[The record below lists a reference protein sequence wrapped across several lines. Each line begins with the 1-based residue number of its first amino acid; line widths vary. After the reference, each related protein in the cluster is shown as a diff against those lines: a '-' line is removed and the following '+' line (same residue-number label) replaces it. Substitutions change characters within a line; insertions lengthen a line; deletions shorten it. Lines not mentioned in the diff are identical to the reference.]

1 MLSECFVR
9 RGQLLIVLAL
19 LGSVFSTFARN
30 AVTRD
35 SLTNFDQ
42 RATALVA
49 APTKAASVAGQRA
62 ARAELKSRSPDVVVD
77 FDPIFGSPK
86 WVRSAAGKLSGA
98 VTAATAK
105 RFEKDEPVKAFLE
118 EHRALFRHGP
128 EVLATARATRNH
140 TNEFGQRTVAWEQ
153 MVDGIPV
160 FDSVFVAHST
170 AEGELI
176 SLSSQFVPEPERA
189 ADRGTPNRQAKA
201 LVPPVSA
208 EGALRIAAENLGEII
223 SASKSLAAP
232 DAKTLKQNFDLRPLP
247 GESSASLVWLPLD
260 GDTLRLCWEVELNR
274 REFSERF
281 RLVIDAET
289 GAILVRRKLTVEAS
303 EVHYRVYTSDSPA
316 PMSPGLATP
325 GNAQASLV
333 PRALLAISN
342 LNARYIKPTGEVLDA
357 SPLGWLGE
365 GVLDPRGN
373 NVDAHLD
380 RDGDDRADVPRIQAT
395 LNGQGQRVFDFPA
408 DFVTAPTNYSSAAV
422 VQLFYWCNFM
432 HDRLYELGFTESA
445 GNFQKDNFGRGG
457 GDNDAVFADAQDGS
471 GFNNANYTPTRDG
484 SSPKIQMFLFN
495 GPTPARDGDFDAE
508 VVLHE
513 YTHGLTDR
521 MIGGGVGISQLQTYG
536 MGEGWSDFYALALL
550 AQHEDDLGG
559 NYPLGGY
566 ITYQFLSLQQNYYYG
581 IRRYPYSTNLGVNPL
596 TFRDIDV
603 STASTHPGIPINPTV
618 TSSGN
623 AVHRQ
628 GEIWCG
634 MLWDLRAALL
644 RKYAP
649 TNAADYTNV
658 NRRILGYVTRGLQ
671 LSPPNPS
678 FLQARDAIL
687 LAIQN
692 TSGFASDTN
701 QAWAAFARRGLGVGA
716 VCPDSSITTGVVES
730 YVTPLQPE
738 FAVQVSG
745 SSFAGPAGGPFIPAA
760 LEHILGSAGGTGV
773 TWAAAVNVNWLQ
785 LATNRGTLTPGGA
798 FTNFITLTAAADALA
813 AGSPGGIV
821 FYTNVTRGLVI
832 PIGVTVQVGAVQS
845 GSLLVSP
852 TSDFLSQRLTNGQF
866 SPSAQVYQLANTGLT
881 PLGWRIF
888 TPTPW
893 LTVTPTNGVLA
904 AGAVAPL
911 TVTINSNAAALADGT
926 YAGAVSVFNT
936 NDGSLVLLN
945 VTLRVGTA
953 DYFLEEFAG
962 SPFDLNLR
970 SLALTPDLSQN
981 FYRACLE
988 PVAGLPHD
996 PSAHTVLTL
1005 GDDEYEQIT
1014 LTNGRQVSIFGL
1026 SSNAIYVGA
1035 NGNVTFDPGL
1045 NTNAFSS
1052 SLPEFFDRTRVAPLF
1067 ADLNPAAGGSV
1078 RWRQLA
1084 DRLVVTWLD
1093 VPEYGMPANLN
1104 TAQLEMW
1111 FDGALRMTWL
1121 QAQIIDPIN
1130 SVLYV
1135 GVSRGTGVPVGY
1147 VESDLSAYGPC
1158 VATATL
1164 VLPPSVNEGEGSVLG
1179 TLLLSVPL
1187 TNDVF
1192 ITLTSSDTNEIVL
1205 FDPVFVP
1212 AGNTSANFSFDALDD
1227 GLADGSQRVTIS
1239 AQFTN
1244 GATVS
1249 ASTLVHDA
1257 QSASLTLNVVSTG
1270 TEGGVLIGAGTVTAS
1285 VTAVKP
1291 ITVNLL
1297 SDNTNRVAVAP
1308 AVVIPAGQNS
1318 APFNLVLV
1326 DNNLLDGTA
1335 NVVIEASVVNWTG
1348 DFDVIRVSDNENRQL
1363 TVTLPPEVTEGQG
1376 TLTNAGTVL
1385 FAAQPLTNV
1394 IIALQSNHPE
1404 LLTVPAFVTNFAGQ
1418 LNRKFSIG
1426 VLDNSVTN
1434 AFDTVR
1440 IIASAVGFL
1449 SGTGMVMV
1457 ADDERPFAPDD
1468 PVPADLA
1475 TQVARDTAL
1484 SWLNNP
1490 NAPPGTIYDVFLSTN
1505 SDLSL
1510 SSPVASTTGSSVT
1523 LPRHLNPG
1531 TTYYWQV
1538 LARLAP
1544 FPSEPGPV
1552 WQFRTVTFRYY
1563 LSEAPSPA
1571 YVGEAFP
1578 LTVEAADELGLPV
1591 TNHSAA
1597 LTLTNSALLSGDSTL
1612 VISELD
1618 VSGFDRLEFANVS
1631 GRALNISGW
1640 KIFIYDWQ
1648 AWPAPSATFTVP
1660 SGAVAGPGEVFVVR
1674 SLPSTLPPTFFP
1686 GTYPTFTLPFV
1697 TGWNNNV
1704 DNNPVAVLVLDQ
1716 LGRPVDFVCASGA
1729 DPALIT
1735 LPITISSNQW
1745 SGLPVPTSID
1755 GGLTYQRRGNADAST
1770 AADWTFAARNV
1781 ATNNPGLSASFSN
1794 TVAVPFL
1801 HTPFTFVSGVAT
1813 SSVTMLAVAQSVA
1826 FGVAD
1831 ALGRGERGPAFDVLA
1846 RNDLQ
1851 LWGEVEN
1858 DVLAGAPFTYL
1869 FTIVNLGP
1877 DDATDVQFVDTLA
1890 TNSAWVEAVSSQGGC
1905 VFSNGVLACAL
1916 GTIEAGAAAE
1926 VFVTVTALERGLLT
1940 NFAAIF
1946 RAEPDGDPANNTVGL
1961 STIATHP
1968 PVSVLDGTNTE
1979 PNSTTQFLTINV
1991 RLAGPGPLTGTVFYA
2006 TGGGTATPGVDYQP
2020 TNGLLTFPPG
2030 VTNRTISVRLLPDS
2044 LSESNETFSVNLTG
2058 ATNLEINRA
2067 TSLAT
2072 ITDNDAAPG
2081 LIIDDAAVSEGD
2093 AGAVNAV
2100 FTVRLN
2106 APSGRIVSVS
2116 YATANGTALAG
2127 LDFAETYGTLSFPP
2141 GVTNLAVTVPVF
2153 GDFLP
2158 EPAKSFTVSLFS
2170 PGNAT
2175 LARSPA
2181 TGTILDNDLAPLAAF
2196 TFAPIPGSN
2205 YAGLPVPVTI
2215 IARDGAGQIAAGFN
2229 GPATLLALREQ
2240 RVVTVA
2246 TNTTNW
2252 SLPLASSFHDARVQ
2266 SIYLTNE
2273 IGPAGRIVALAL
2285 DVAQVPGQILS
2296 NFTLRLR
2303 HASDTQHVVAA
2314 WQFAW
2319 TTNFQ
2324 HDVLIAQTG
2333 WVTFAFAQPF
2343 DYSGQQHL
2351 MVDYS
2356 FNNAGY
2362 SFDGVVRA
2370 NVTAGSRSVF
2380 LRTDSAHGNPLDW
2393 AANTPSP
2400 QPAARVPSVRFVMDR
2415 NAPLPPF
2422 TTGGFVNGVW
2432 NGTVLLNTITTNL
2445 FLRVVD
2451 EEGHIGLSTPFALVS
2466 LPALGIRQNGGAV
2479 SLRFPTLFGFSYTV
2493 ETSLAPDGGWS
2504 PISEELTGTGAALEF
2519 LHTPAAVQQFYRLR
2533 VQP

>member
-1 MLSECFVR
+1 MLAV
-9 RGQLLIVLAL
+9 AL
-19 LGSVFSTFARN
+19 LGLFFTASAWS
-30 AVTRD
+30 AVTRE

-49 APTKAASVAGQRA
+49 APAKATSIAGQKA
-62 ARAELKSRSPDVVVD
+62 ARAELKSRAPDVVVD
-77 FDPIFGSPK
+77 FDPMLGSPK
-86 WVRSAAGKLSGA
+86 WVRSSAGKLSGA
-98 VTAATAK
+98 IPVATVK
-105 RFEKDEPVKAFLE
+105 RFANDEPAKAFLE

-153 MVDGIPV
+153 MVDGVPV

-170 AEGELI
+170 AGGELI
-176 SLSSQFVPEPERA
+176 SLSSLFVPEPEGA
-189 ADRGTPNRQAKA
+189 ADRGTANRQAKA
-201 LVPPVSA
+201 LAPPLGA
-208 EGALRIAAENLGEII
+208 EGALRIAAENLGEMII
-223 SASKSLAAP
+223 ASKSLAAP
-232 DAKTLKQNFDLRPLP
+232 AAKTLKQNFDLRPLP
-247 GESSASLVWLPLD
+247 GEASASLVWLPLD

-289 GAILVRRKLTVEAS
+289 GVILVRRKLTVEAS
-303 EVHYRVYTSDSPA
+303 EVHYRVFTSDSPA

-325 GNAQASLV
+325 GNAQAPLV
-333 PRALLAISN
+333 PRSLLSISN
-342 LNARYIKPTGEVLDA
+342 LNATA

-365 GVLDPRGN
+365 GVMDPRGN

-380 RDGDDRADVPRIQAT
+380 RDGDDRADVPRVQAT
-395 LNGQGQRVFDFPA
+395 LNGQGQRVFDFPI
-408 DFVTAPTNYSSAAV
+408 DFATSPTNYAAAAV

-484 SSPKIQMFLFN
+484 SSPKIQMYIFN
-495 GPTPARDGDFDAE
+495 GPTPARDGDFDAD

-536 MGEGWSDFYALALL
+536 MGEGWSDFYAIALL

-566 ITYQFLSLQQNYYYG
+566 ITHQFLSLQQNYYYG
-581 IRRYPYSTNLGVNPL
+581 IRRYPYTTNLGVNPL

-603 STASTHPGIPINPTV
+603 STASTHPGIPVSPIV

-628 GEIWCG
+628 GEIWCS
-634 MLWDLRAALL
+634 MLWDMRAALL

-687 LAIQN
+687 LAIQG
-692 TSGFASDTN
+692 TAGFSGDTN

-730 YVTPLQPE
+730 YATPLRPE
-738 FAVQVSG
+738 FSVAVSG
-745 SSFAGPAGGPFIPAA
+745 TSFAGPAGGPFFPAA
-760 LEHILGSAGGTGV
+760 LEHLLGNASGTGV
-773 TWAAAVNVNWLQ
+773 TWAASVNVNWLQ
-785 LATNRGTLTPGGA
+785 LSTNRGTLTPGGG
-798 FTNFITLTAAADALA
+798 FTNLITLTTAADTLA
-813 AGSPGGIV
+813 AGTHAGTV

-832 PIGVTVQVGAVQS
+832 PIGVTLEAGSAQS

-852 TSDFLSQRLTNGQF
+852 TSDFQSQGLAGGPF
-866 SPSAQVYQLANTGLT
+866 SPSAREYQLANTGPT
-881 PLGWRIF
+881 ALGWRIF

-893 LTVTPTNGVLA
+893 LTVTPTNGVLT

-911 TVTINSNAAALADGT
+911 TVTVNSNAAALADGT

-936 NDGSLVLLN
+936 NSGSLVVLN
-945 VTLRVGTA
+945 VTLRVGTM
-953 DYFLEEFAG
+953 DYLLEEFTG

-970 SLALTPDLSQN
+970 SLLLTPDLSQN

-1005 GDDEYEQIT
+1005 GDDEYEAIT
-1014 LTNGRQVSIFGL
+1014 LTNGRQVSIFGA
-1026 SSNAIYVGA
+1026 SSGTLFIGA
-1035 NGNVTFDPGL
+1035 NGNVTFDPGS
-1045 NTNAFSS
+1045 NTNAFQST
-1052 SLPEFFDRTRVAPLF
+1052 LTEFFAHVRVAPLF
-1067 ADLNPAAGGSV
+1067 ADLNPAVGGSV

-1084 DRLVVTWLD
+1084 DRLVVTWLE
-1093 VPEYGMPANLN
+1093 VPEFGVPANLN

-1111 FDGALRMTWL
+1111 FDGALRMTWRH
-1121 QAQIIDPIN
+1121 AQISDPTN
-1130 SVLYV
+1130 PTLYV
-1135 GVSRGTGVPVGY
+1135 GVSRGTGLPGGY

-1164 VLPPSVNEGEGSVLG
+1164 ILPPSVNEGEGSVPG

-1187 TNDVF
+1187 TNDLLV
-1192 ITLTSSDTNEIVL
+1192 TLTSSDTNEIVL
-1205 FDPVFVP
+1205 FDPVVIP
-1212 AGNTSANFSFDALDD
+1212 AGSTSANFSFDALED
-1227 GLADGSQRVTIS
+1227 GLADGSQRVTIF

-1244 GATVS
+1244 GTTAS
-1249 ASTLVHDA
+1249 ASTLVHDV

-1297 SDNTNRVAVAP
+1297 SDNTGRVLVAP
-1308 AVVIPAGQNS
+1308 TAVIPAGQNS

-1335 NVVIEASVVNWTG
+1335 NVVIEASVVNWAG
-1348 DFDVIRVSDNENRQL
+1348 DFDVIRVSDNDSRQL
-1363 TVTLPPEVTEGQG
+1363 SVTLPPEVTEGQG
-1376 TLTNAGTVL
+1376 TLTNAGTVI
-1385 FAAQPLTNV
+1385 FAAQPVTDV
-1394 IIALQSNHPE
+1394 VIALQSNRPE

-1418 LNRKFSIG
+1418 LNRKFNFT
-1426 VLDNSVTN
+1426 VLDNGVTN

-1440 IIASAVGFL
+1440 ITASAVGFI

-1457 ADDERPFAPDD
+1457 VDDERPFAPTD
-1468 PVPADLA
+1468 PEPTDLA
-1475 TQVARDTAL
+1475 TQVARNTTL

-1490 NAPPGTIYDVFLSTN
+1490 NAPAGTIYDVFLGTN
-1505 SDLSL
+1505 PDLSL
-1510 SSPVASTTGSSVT
+1510 SSPIGTTTGSSVP
-1523 LPRHLNPG
+1523 LPKHLNPD

-1552 WQFRTVTFRYY
+1552 WQFRTVTFSY
-1563 LSEAPSPA
+1563 LISAVPSPE

-1578 LTVEAADELGLPV
+1578 LSITAADELGLPV
-1591 TNHSAA
+1591 TNHAAA
-1597 LTLTNSALLSGDSTL
+1597 LTLTNSALLAGHSTV

-1631 GRALNISGW
+1631 GRALNLSGW

-1648 AWPAPSATFTVP
+1648 AWPAPYATFTVP
-1660 SGAVAGPGEVFVVR
+1660 SGVVTGPGEVFLLR
-1674 SLPSTLPPTFFP
+1674 SLPSSLPASFFP
-1686 GTYPTFTLPFV
+1686 GTYPAFTMPFT

-1704 DNNPVAVLVLDQ
+1704 ENNPIAVLVLDT

-1735 LPITISSNQW
+1735 TPVPITTNQW
-1745 SGLPVPTSID
+1745 SGPPVPVNID
-1755 GGLTYQRRGNADAST
+1755 GGLTYQRTGRADSGT
-1770 AADWTFAARNV
+1770 AGDWIFAARNV
-1781 ATNNPGLSASFSN
+1781 GTNNPGLSASFSN
-1794 TVAVPFL
+1794 AVAVPFQ
-1801 HTPFTFVSGVAT
+1801 HTPLTFVSGVAT
-1813 SSVTMLAVAQSVA
+1813 SSVTMLAVARSVA
-1826 FGVAD
+1826 LGVGD
-1831 ALGRGERGPAFDVLA
+1831 AGGRGVRGNSFDVNA

-1851 LWGEVEN
+1851 LTGTVTN
-1858 DVLAGAPFTYL
+1858 DVLAGAPFTYR
-1869 FTIVNLGP
+1869 FTVTNLGP
-1877 DDATDVQFVDTLA
+1877 DDATQVQLADTLA
-1890 TNSAWVEAVSSQGGC
+1890 TNSAFVSSVPSQGGC
-1905 VFSNGVLACAL
+1905 VLSNGTVWCAL
-1916 GTIEAGAAAE
+1916 GTIAAGAAAQ
-1926 VFVTVTALERGLLT
+1926 VTVTVTALERGLLT

-1946 RAEPDGDPANNTVGL
+1946 RAEPDGDSANNTLGL

-1968 PVSVLDGTNTE
+1968 PVSVLDATNNE
-1979 PNSTTQFLTINV
+1979 PNSTTQYLTMNV
-1991 RLAGPGPLTGTVFYA
+1991 RLAVSGLLTGTVFYA
-2006 TGGGTATPGVDYQP
+2006 TSAGTATGGVDYQP
-2020 TNGLLTFPPG
+2020 TNGVLTFPPG
-2030 VTNRTISVRLLPDS
+2030 VTNRTISVLLFPDP
-2044 LSESNETFSVNLTG
+2044 LSESNETFFVNLTG

-2072 ITDNDAAPG
+2072 ITDNDASPG

-2100 FTVRLN
+2100 FTVRLS
-2106 APSGRIVSVS
+2106 APSGRIVNVS
-2116 YATANGTALAG
+2116 YATANGSALAG
-2127 LDFAETYGTLSFPP
+2127 LDFAESYGALSFPP

-2158 EPAKSFTVSLFS
+2158 EPPKSFTVSLIS

-2196 TFAPIPGSN
+2196 TFAPVPGSN
-2205 YAGLPVPVTI
+2205 YAGLAVPVTI
-2215 IARDGAGQIAAGFN
+2215 TARDGAGQIATGFN
-2229 GPATLLALREQ
+2229 GPATLLALREE

-2246 TNTTNW
+2246 TNLVNW
-2252 SLPLASSFHDARVQ
+2252 NLPLAASFHDVRVQ

-2273 IGPAGRIVALAL
+2273 LGPAGRIVALAL

-2303 HASDTQHVVAA
+2303 HTSDTQHVVAA
-2314 WQFAW
+2314 WQSAW
-2319 TTNFQ
+2319 STNFQ

-2333 WVTFAFAQPF
+2333 WTTFAFSTPF
-2343 DYSGQQHL
+2343 DYSAQQHL

-2356 FNNAGY
+2356 FNNASY

-2370 NVTAGSRSVF
+2370 NVTPGNRSVF

-2393 AANTPSP
+2393 AANTPQP
-2400 QPAARVPSVRFVMDR
+2400 QPAARVPGVRLILDR

-2422 TTGGFVNGVW
+2422 ITGGFVNGVW
-2432 NGTVLLNTITTNL
+2432 NGTVLLNTITTNV

-2451 EEGHIGLSTPFALVS
+2451 GGGRFGVSTPFALVS
-2466 LPALGIRQNGGAV
+2466 LPALGVHRTGGAV
-2479 SLRFPTLFGFSYTV
+2479 GLRFATLPEFNYTV
-2493 ETSLAPDGGWS
+2493 EASMTPGGAWNAVS
-2504 PISEELTGTGAALEF
+2504 GQLPGTGGVLEF
-2519 LHTPAAVQQFYRLR
+2519 LHTPAAQQFYRVR
-2533 VQP
+2533 VQ